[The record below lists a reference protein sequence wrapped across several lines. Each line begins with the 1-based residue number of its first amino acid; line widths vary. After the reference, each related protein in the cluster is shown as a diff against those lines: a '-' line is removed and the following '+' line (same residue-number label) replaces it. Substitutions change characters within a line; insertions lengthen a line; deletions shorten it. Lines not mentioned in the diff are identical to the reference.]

1 MRANKL
7 KLNPDKTHILT
18 MGTQQR
24 INTLPTLTQV
34 TIDGV
39 PLQENEAKCE
49 ILLGC
54 QVQANLKWQ
63 SHIQFLLKRLRT
75 RLTGLI
81 HLKNIASFEVRKM
94 AAQGI
99 FNSVLVYCLPVYGG
113 CDVGQVK
120 DIQVLQ
126 NKAAQLVCH
135 APPRANRD
143 LMYTKLGWLIV
154 NQLISYHTLLTLFKI
169 RLSGEPEYLA
179 SAVKNDNIYG
189 RIIVPNSNLSLAKKS
204 FTFRGSMLWNQ
215 LPQSLRSTENITIF
229 KKNLRIWILE
239 RIPRFIG

>member
-63 SHIQFLLKRLRT
+63 SHIQYILKRLRT

-120 DIQVLQ
+120 SIQVLK

-135 APPRANRD
+135 APPRASRD
-143 LMYTKLGWLIV
+143 IMYSRLGWLTV
-154 NQLISYHTLLTLFKI
+154 NQLISYHTALTIFKI

-179 SAVKNDNIYG
+179 SAVRNDNIYG
-189 RIIVPNSNLSLAKKS
+189 RIIIPNCNLESDHEKFHFQGLIAMESTTSKLKKH
-204 FTFRGSMLWNQ
+204 
-215 LPQSLRSTENITIF
+215 
-229 KKNLRIWILE
+229 
-239 RIPRFIG
+239 